1 MAEVRLPDWLKESR
15 GEPCLIGKGSSHGF
29 LDKTLANIS
38 AFMRETLSSGAA
50 ESPGVLQSLSPKARI
65 AGFLLLIIAC
75 SITGRAFMLIGTLII
90 MAVAM
95 LLSNVSAASLA
106 KRVAPSLF
114 FTSVIA
120 FPVFFDFIT
129 PGSSVFGVSVSGY
142 SLSVTKEGAAV
153 GLFLVLRVGVMV
165 ALASLLLL
173 TTRQADFFKGLRE
186 LKVPHLFVT
195 ALYMT
200 FRYIFVL
207 LKTAEDAVLAR
218 KSRTIATGKLSEAQ
232 RWTGSRMALILKKS
246 TSYAEEVN
254 MAMISRGFD
263 GRLRTLKASGMEGR
277 DYLWLFFTLF
287 FLFLS
292 FGV

>member
-15 GEPCLIGKGSSHGF
+15 GEPCAAGKGGSQGF
-29 LDKTLANIS
+29 LDKTLGNIS
-38 AFMRETLSSGAA
+38 AFMRDALSSGAA
-50 ESPGVLQSLSPKARI
+50 DRPGALQSLTPSARI
-65 AGFLLLIIAC
+65 VGFLFLIIAC
-75 SITGRAFMLIGTLII
+75 SLTGSSFMLIGALVII
-90 MAVAM
+90 AVAM
-95 LLSNVSAASLA
+95 ILSKVSAASLA

-120 FPVFFDFIT
+120 VPVFFDFMT
-129 PGSSVFGVSVSGY
+129 PGSSIFGVSVNGY
-142 SLSVTKEGAAV
+142 GISVTREGAEV
-153 GLFLVLRVGVMV
+153 GLFLLLRVGVMV
-165 ALASLLLL
+165 SLASLLLL
-173 TTRQADFFKGLRE
+173 TTRQADFFKGLKG

-207 LKTAEDAVLAR
+207 LKIAEDAVLAR
-218 KSRTIATGKLSEAQ
+218 KSRTIATGRVSEAQ

-246 TSYAEEVN
+246 MSYAEEVN

-263 GRLRTLKASGMEGR
+263 GRLRTLKSPGMEGA
-277 DYLWLFFTLF
+277 DYLWLFLTLF

-292 FGV
+292 FGI